1 MGKTIKDRQN
11 NHKSICYLHTR
22 LSFLF
27 FRSNF
32 AARNVVLEQTFI
44 SGTLKTKY
52 LTNYTE
58 IKNKYDQLHLF
69 LPILYCQYTKL
80 QVSTAIAINK
90 HASLKKMF
98 TPLVMLSV
106 SCLVSG

>member
-1 MGKTIKDRQN
+1 MNCAVLPEFSNHHSDEVCITFLEKRKKTIKDRQN

-52 LTNYTE
+52 LTNYT
-58 IKNKYDQLHLF
+58 
-69 LPILYCQYTKL
+69 
-80 QVSTAIAINK
+80 
-90 HASLKKMF
+90 ASKTNM
-98 TPLVMLSV
+98 T
-106 SCLVSG
+106 SCIYFC